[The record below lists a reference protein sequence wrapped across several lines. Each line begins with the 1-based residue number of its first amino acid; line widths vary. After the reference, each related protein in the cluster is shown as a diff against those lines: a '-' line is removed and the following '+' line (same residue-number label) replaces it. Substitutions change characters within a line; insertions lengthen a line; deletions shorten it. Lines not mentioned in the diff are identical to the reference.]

1 MKNYRHLSWND
12 RLTIERMLLK
22 KYPKKA
28 IADAIGC
35 SLGTIYNELARA
47 KYIHTNSDLT
57 NEERYSP
64 DLAEQRYRQMLKKKG
79 KKPLII
85 QDKKLCQYIS
95 YMIKEMK
102 YSPEAILLELN
113 NNKGVSFDIKIKSVN
128 TIYDAIKKG
137 YIPGITMEYLPR
149 RGKKIK
155 RKKSVTTKKAAKVA
169 TIGISIEK
177 RPSEINYRET
187 FGHWEMDCVIGKS
200 KNKTTLLV
208 LTERLTRYEIIEK
221 LKAHN
226 TSEVI
231 KALNRIEKRF
241 KSSFYKIFK
250 SITVDNG
257 SEFKESS
264 LHGKDGL
271 RSTLRAEIE
280 NSKEDT
286 IEITKLIRDIVAD
299 KKERSLLSNDEFAEK
314 MKELYCNLKE
324 KSNGKRAYLNLWAY
338 NTNFMNDFKAKID
351 DISNDY
357 INKYQEDAYKVLK
370 AKISDKEAAYRES
383 YGGDINYMQNQIKKE
398 LYPRLG
404 NAILSELKAYE
415 KIQQDKI
422 REVTYARK
430 LIGKGNI
437 EEGIEA
443 LIKQAS
449 LGSVPAQNTLGF
461 IYLKGEFVEK
471 NIKVAREYFVK
482 ASQEGNDIAKK
493 MIYRIDAGEM
503 TTNHYSNRK
512 SYILS
517 HSSIDFARA
526 LSNLKKSMNK
536 TIENYKAQ
544 QAYEELQWEIEGR
557 GEEI

>member
-1 MKNYRHLSWND
+1 MKAQSNGSLMWQTVISFDNRYLTKNGLYD
-12 RLTIERMLLK
+12 AENKTLNEGRLKAAAT
-22 KYPKKA
+22 KA
-28 IADAIGC
+28 IVKMLEKEGLENALWAASFHYNTDNIHIHVATVEPIPLRKK
-35 SLGTIYNELARA
+35 SLYKQYEMTSEG
-47 KYIHTNSDLT
+47 KY
-57 NEERYSP
+57 
-64 DLAEQRYRQMLKKKG
+64 
-79 KKPLII
+79 
-85 QDKKLCQYIS
+85 
-95 YMIKEMK
+95 
-102 YSPEAILLELN
+102 
-113 NNKGVSFDIKIKSVN
+113 
-128 TIYDAIKKG
+128 
-137 YIPGITMEYLPR
+137 
-149 RGKKIK
+149 KKIK
-155 RKKSVTTKKAAKVA
+155 DEKSGKL
-169 TIGISIEK
+169 EK
-177 RPSEINYRET
+177 IPVVDIDGKPVYLEEYR
-187 FGHWEMDCVIGKS
+187 GK
-200 KNKTTLLV
+200 
-208 LTERLTRYEIIEK
+208 
-221 LKAHN
+221 
-226 TSEVI
+226 
-231 KALNRIEKRF
+231 
-241 KSSFYKIFK
+241 
-250 SITVDNG
+250 
-257 SEFKESS
+257 FKESS

-437 EEGIEA
+437 KEGIEA
-443 LIKQAS
+443 LIKQAA

-544 QAYEELQWEIEGR
+544 QAYEELQWEIEER

>member
-1 MKNYRHLSWND
+1 MGDIVAGIVCTTKFCKSADKAFKSYIDYIDRDNATKKDNLDKFNLFNDYLDYVGDTKKLGSLFTKDKSQLNDEEKQILKDGFMKAQSNGSLMWQTVISFDNRYLIKNGLYD
-12 RLTIERMLLK
+12 AENKTLNEGRLKAAAT
-22 KYPKKA
+22 KA
-28 IADAIGC
+28 IVKMLEKEGLENALWAASFHYNTDNIHIHVATVEPIPLRKK
-35 SLGTIYNELARA
+35 SL
-47 KYIHTNSDLT
+47 
-57 NEERYSP
+57 
-64 DLAEQRYRQMLKKKG
+64 YRQYEMTSEG
-79 KKPLII
+79 K
-85 QDKKLCQYIS
+85 Y
-95 YMIKEMK
+95 
-102 YSPEAILLELN
+102 
-113 NNKGVSFDIKIKSVN
+113 
-128 TIYDAIKKG
+128 
-137 YIPGITMEYLPR
+137 
-149 RGKKIK
+149 KKIK
-155 RKKSVTTKKAAKVA
+155 DEKSRKL
-169 TIGISIEK
+169 EK
-177 RPSEINYRET
+177 IPVVDIDGKPVYLEEYR
-187 FGHWEMDCVIGKS
+187 GK
-200 KNKTTLLV
+200 
-208 LTERLTRYEIIEK
+208 
-221 LKAHN
+221 
-226 TSEVI
+226 
-231 KALNRIEKRF
+231 
-241 KSSFYKIFK
+241 
-250 SITVDNG
+250 
-257 SEFKESS
+257 FKESS

-370 AKISDKEAAYRES
+370 AKMGEKEAAYRES

-443 LIKQAS
+443 LIKQAA

-544 QAYEELQWEIEGR
+544 QAYEELQWEIEER